1 MKKSNLHFSDVHPL
15 LICIK
20 SKKTSLIVEW
30 CHQKPAH
37 GGRGLTINGVRI
49 NGFWVV
55 KCNTVVSSL
64 VGKCTKCRF
73 LEENSE
79 SKRWQT

>member
-1 MKKSNLHFSDVHPL
+1 MYQKQ
-15 LICIK
+15 
-20 SKKTSLIVEW
+20 KTSLIVEW

-64 VGKCTKCRF
+64 VEKWADLTTDRSLDGQPFTNWGVDMF
-73 LEENSE
+73 DPFWSQEL
-79 SKRWQT
+79 KR